1 MKDKST
7 LLTSPLSLAD
17 FIARLAFF
25 AIAPFAIVLAAE
37 LFPVR
42 GALIDVGLALSVFI
56 LGEAPRRFASRFRP
70 LGYLLKEAFAFETY
84 YRQKRPRPFPYYLA
98 YPFLFPYWLWNRE
111 AREEFLMFRGYTL
124 GSFLVLLG
132 GLVWQFFRDWPPQ
145 LGFVNFLPAVFIS
158 LGVETLLV
166 LSLLMPIATTVVWYH
181 SSFRRRRL
189 LAMLLVGVL
198 STSFALTRVL
208 SHRDPIVSYL
218 TKQRVRLRTAAAKK
232 DAHRALFNAVEVA
245 WRDLVKERGV
255 DGDGKVEGKALDDA
269 RAALETFYKHDEAF
283 AFDLWASPRSRP
295 RVLVLYAQSRRK
307 QPSIWAALKDG
318 AEVRKPDALPKGAFA
333 AMRSAEDTT
342 DPVDMVWDD
351 DSDSASAAPSAS
363 GAPGAS
369 GTAQPAEAPSASSK
383 PRPAGAPGKVRP
395 GGAVGKPHSVSAPKK
410 H

>member
-56 LGEAPRRFASRFRP
+56 LGETPRRFATRFRP
-70 LGYLLKEAFAFETY
+70 LGFVLKEALAFETY
-84 YRQKRPRPFPYYLA
+84 YRARQPRRFAYYLA
-98 YPFLFPYWLWNRE
+98 YPLLFPYWLINRE

-124 GSFLVLLG
+124 PSFLVLLG
-132 GLVWQFFRDWPPQ
+132 GLVWQYFRDWPPE
-145 LGFVNFLPAVFIS
+145 LGFTDFLPAVFIS

-218 TKQRVRLRTAAAKK
+218 TKQRVRLRTAAARKT
-232 DAHRALFNAVEVA
+232 AHRALFSAVEVA
-245 WRDLVKERGV
+245 WRDLVKVRGV

-269 RAALETFYKHDEAF
+269 RLTLETFYKHDETF

-307 QPSIWAALKDG
+307 QPSIWVALKDG
-318 AEVRKPDALPKGAFA
+318 AELRKPDELPRGAFA

-342 DPVDMVWDD
+342 DPVGMVWDD
-351 DSDSASAAPSAS
+351 DSTPEGAPSGSSALGPPSGSAAPSKPS
-363 GAPGAS
+363 SSSAPTKPTKPTS
-369 GTAQPAEAPSASSK
+369 SSAPT
-383 PRPAGAPGKVRP
+383 
-395 GGAVGKPHSVSAPKK
+395 KPHRVPSK

>member
-1 MKDKST
+1 
-7 LLTSPLSLAD
+7 
-17 FIARLAFF
+17 
-25 AIAPFAIVLAAE
+25 
-37 LFPVR
+37 
-42 GALIDVGLALSVFI
+42 
-56 LGEAPRRFASRFRP
+56 
-70 LGYLLKEAFAFETY
+70 
-84 YRQKRPRPFPYYLA
+84 LA
-98 YPFLFPYWLWNRE
+98 YPLLFPYWLFNRE

-124 GSFLVLLG
+124 YSFLVLLG

-145 LGFVNFLPAVFIS
+145 LGFIAFLPAVFIS
-158 LGVETLLV
+158 LGVETLIV

-181 SSFRRRRL
+181 NSFRRRRL
-189 LAMLLVGVL
+189 LAMLLVGVV

-232 DAHRALFNAVEVA
+232 DAHKALFNAVEVA
-245 WRDLVKERGV
+245 WRDLVKVRGV

-269 RAALETFYKHDEAF
+269 RDALETFYKHDEAY

-318 AEVRKPDALPKGAFA
+318 AEVRKPTQLPKGAFQ

-351 DSDSASAAPSAS
+351 DDVAPATTAAPSTSSTSATPATES
-363 GAPGAS
+363 KTSTEPKAP
-369 GTAQPAEAPSASSK
+369 TTKTPK
-383 PRPAGAPGKVRP
+383 
-395 GGAVGKPHSVSAPKK
+395 HSHVSAPP
-410 H
+410 HH

>member
-1 MKDKST
+1 VKDRST
-7 LLTSPLSLAD
+7 LLSSPLSLAD

-56 LGEAPRRFASRFRP
+56 LGEAPRKFAARFRP
-70 LGYLLKEAFAFETY
+70 LGFVLKEALAFETY
-84 YRQKRPRPFPYYLA
+84 YRERQPRPFVYYLA
-98 YPFLFPYWLWNRE
+98 YPLLFPYWLANRE

-124 GSFLVLLG
+124 ASFLVLLG

-145 LGFVNFLPAVFIS
+145 LGFLNFLPAVFIS

-232 DAHRALFNAVEVA
+232 EAHRALFDAASVA
-245 WRDLVKERGV
+245 WRDLVKVHGV
-255 DGDGKVEGKALDDA
+255 DGDGKVEGKALEDA

-283 AFDLWASPRSRP
+283 AFDLWASPRSHP

-318 AEVRKPDALPKGAFA
+318 AEVRKPNSLPKGAFA
-333 AMRSAEDTT
+333 AMRSAEDTS
-342 DPVDMVWDD
+342 DPVDMVWDEE
-351 DSDSASAAPSAS
+351 SNAMNAPVGPTGSSPPAGS
-363 GAPGAS
+363 
-369 GTAQPAEAPSASSK
+369 AEASK
-383 PRPAGAPGKVRP
+383 KRRLT
-395 GGAVGKPHSVSAPKK
+395 APKQ